1 MARICV
7 TTSLSGCGWAIL
19 KWWASILSKVRCP
32 GSYVHLTRPCLL
44 RSHHPSTIALE
55 TKLQQTNFK
64 EPASPGCLSCSTTQS
79 SFRDS
84 TISSC
89 TWETTLLFPLQSDV
103 DESLLLCYELL
114 VASIYET
121 DSFSKRTEIFLG
133 FFWASMMNA
142 DTILISHSSHLI
154 VLFVCLFCWGQ
165 IIVFLTLSLIFIT
178 RKPTNTAE

>member
-1 MARICV
+1 VTGTRAKATSVESRDIIHMARICV

-32 GSYVHLTRPCLL
+32 GSYVPLTRPCLL

-121 DSFSKRTEIFLG
+121 DSFSKRTSSWLRV
-133 FFWASMMNA
+133 SMR
-142 DTILISHSSHLI
+142 LI
-154 VLFVCLFCWGQ
+154 VFQSARALGCEYLWDW
-165 IIVFLTLSLIFIT
+165 
-178 RKPTNTAE
+178 